1 MIDKCNTLCYYISAI
16 RISHIERRIALECKL
31 YDITNN
37 DIIGG
42 KLISIESNAISMYVN
57 AYRIARKAY
66 NRNRAMDLVINGGVS
81 VVLSS
86 VPNVGIVVWAHGK
99 AVWVKEVE

>member
-1 MIDKCNTLCYYISAI
+1 MKCS
-16 RISHIERRIALECKL
+16 L

-42 KLISIESNAISMYVN
+42 KLIRIESNVRSMYVN
-57 AYRIARKAY
+57 AYRIVRKAY
-66 NRNRAMDLVINGGVS
+66 NRNREMDLAINGGLS

-86 VPNVGIVVWAHGK
+86 VPNIGIVVWSNGK
-99 AVWVKEVE
+99 AVWVKGE

>member
-1 MIDKCNTLCYYISAI
+1 MK
-16 RISHIERRIALECKL
+16 CKL

-42 KLISIESNAISMYVN
+42 KLIRIENNVRSTYVN

-66 NRNRAMDLVINGGVS
+66 NRNKAMDLAINGGVS

-86 VPNVGIVVWAHGK
+86 IPNVGIVVWAYGK
-99 AVWVKEVE
+99 AVWVKENINE

>member
-1 MIDKCNTLCYYISAI
+1 MYM
-16 RISHIERRIALECKL
+16 L

-42 KLISIESNAISMYVN
+42 KLIQFENNVRSIYVN
-57 AYRIARKAY
+57 AYHIVRKSY

-86 VPNVGIVVWAHGK
+86 VPNVGIVVFVHGK
-99 AVWVKEVE
+99 AVWVKEAK

>member
-1 MIDKCNTLCYYISAI
+1 MK
-16 RISHIERRIALECKL
+16 CKL

-42 KLISIESNAISMYVN
+42 RLIRVESDAKNAYIN
-57 AYRIARKAY
+57 AYRIVRKAY
-66 NRNRAMDLVINGGVS
+66 NRNRELDLVISGAVS

-86 VPNVGIVVWAHGK
+86 IPNVGIVVWSHAR
-99 AVWVKEVE
+99 VLWVRENKDEK

>member
-1 MIDKCNTLCYYISAI
+1 MKC
-16 RISHIERRIALECKL
+16 RL

-42 KLISIESNAISMYVN
+42 KLIRIESNARSMYVN
-57 AYRIARKAY
+57 AYRIVRKAY
-66 NRNRAMDLVINGGVS
+66 NRNRAMDLAINGVLS

-86 VPNVGIVVWAHGK
+86 VPDVGIVVWAHGK

>member
-1 MIDKCNTLCYYISAI
+1 MY
-16 RISHIERRIALECKL
+16 KL

-42 KLISIESNAISMYVN
+42 KLIRIDRAARGMYIE

-66 NRNRAMDLVINGGVS
+66 SHNREMDLAINGGVS

-86 VPNVGIVVWAHGK
+86 VPNVGVVVWENGNAT
-99 AVWVKEVE
+99 WVKEVI

>member
-1 MIDKCNTLCYYISAI
+1 MK
-16 RISHIERRIALECKL
+16 CKL

-42 KLISIESNAISMYVN
+42 KLIRIESNVRNMYVN
-57 AYRIARKAY
+57 AYRFVRKAY
-66 NRNRAMDLVINGGVS
+66 NRDRAMDLAINGGVS

-86 VPNVGIVVWAHGK
+86 IPGVGVVVWANGK
-99 AVWVKEVE
+99 ATWVKEVI